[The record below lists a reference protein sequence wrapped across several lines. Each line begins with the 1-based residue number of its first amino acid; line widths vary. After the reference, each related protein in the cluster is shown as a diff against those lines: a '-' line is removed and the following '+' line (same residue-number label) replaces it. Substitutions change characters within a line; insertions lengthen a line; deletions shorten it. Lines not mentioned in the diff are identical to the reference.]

1 MIAAPLDFTHPWA
14 LLLLPL
20 ALLPLART
28 RRDTIVFSSLAG
40 LPRDRAGELLGVVW
54 RALGVL
60 AILAIVVAL
69 GGPGRPQTRVQ
80 RTGHGAEIVV
90 LMDRSRSM
98 DERMLPADWHAIDPL
113 NLRYQ
118 SQSRGE
124 PKGRMAREL
133 LAKFVA
139 DRPDDRFALM
149 FFSTQPI
156 RVVAFTQHDE
166 VVQAA
171 ITAGNV
177 GRGLADTDVGRA
189 LAAAIAEF
197 DRRAYT
203 GSRIVLLVSDGGARL
218 DDATR
223 RDIRAAARRN
233 GVSLDWI
240 YLRSVNSP
248 RLDTP
253 GDAGEAVPEIALHRF
268 FQTLPGAYRAYE
280 AEDPDGLARAVADVG
295 RQQNFPLDYFEEV
308 PRRDFSRAALLLAA
322 ACCASMLALRAG
334 SLGRLR

>member
-1 MIAAPLDFTHPWA
+1 MDFLHPWA

-20 ALLPLART
+20 ALLPLVPV
-28 RRDTIVFSSLAG
+28 RRDTLLFSCLDV
-40 LPRDRAGELLGVVW
+40 LPPDRAGDLLGAAW

-60 AILAIVVAL
+60 GLLAVVVGLA
-69 GGPGRPQTRVQ
+69 GPGRPGTQVR

-98 DERMLPADWHAIDPL
+98 DERMLPADWRTVDPL
-113 NLRYQ
+113 SLRYQ
-118 SQSRGE
+118 AQSRGE

-133 LAKFVA
+133 LSKFVA
-139 DRPDDRFALM
+139 GRPDDRFALM
-149 FFSTQPI
+149 FFSTNPI
-156 RVVAFTQHDE
+156 EVVSFTQHDE

-171 ITAGNV
+171 IAAGNV

-197 DRRAYT
+197 DQRAYT

-218 DDATR
+218 DEPTKR
-223 RDIRAAARRN
+223 RLVAAVRRN
-233 GVSLDWI
+233 RVSLAWI

-253 GDAGEAVPEIALHRF
+253 GDAEAAAPEIALHRF
-268 FQTLPGAYRAYE
+268 FQTLPGGYRAYE
-280 AEDPDGLARAVADVG
+280 AEDPAELARAVADVG
-295 RQQNFPLDYFEEV
+295 RRQTFPLDYLEEV
-308 PRRDFSRAALLLAA
+308 PRRDFGRVALGLAA
-322 ACCASMLALRAG
+322 ACCASMVVLRTLLIG
-334 SLGRLR
+334 GWR